1 MPTLWHAVKTE
12 TGGSM
17 DRNSLREPEQRRQ
30 LAAASLARSESLR
43 DGALRILR
51 NAIVSGEIRSGELY
65 SATAL
70 ARQLG
75 ISASPVR
82 EAMLTLVND
91 GILEAVRNRGF
102 RIVPLDDRDLD
113 EIVDLRMM
121 LEVPAVRRL
130 ADVDITDDLPR
141 LHEMAT
147 AIEDAGKSGDVDAFL
162 AADRAFHLALVS
174 LTHNDR
180 LVDLVARLRDQTR
193 LYGLNALADK
203 GLLDA
208 TADEHHR
215 ILDALRDKDGDA
227 VERLMTD
234 HLAHIKREWAVGHE

>member
-1 MPTLWHAVKTE
+1 MDRDPRTESGPRKQLKTE
-12 TGGSM
+12 G
-17 DRNSLREPEQRRQ
+17 
-30 LAAASLARSESLR
+30 LARTESLR

-102 RIVPLDDRDLD
+102 RIVPLNDHDFD
-113 EIVDLRMM
+113 EIVELRVM
-121 LEVPAVRRL
+121 LEVPAVRSL
-130 ADVDITDDLPR
+130 AQVDVTESLPA
-141 LHEMAT
+141 LSDMAT
-147 AIEDAGKSGDVDAFL
+147 AIQDAGARGDIDAFL
-162 AADRAFHLALVS
+162 AADREFHLSLLS
-174 LTHNDR
+174 LTHNGR

-193 LYGLNALADK
+193 LYGLSALADK
-203 GLLDA
+203 GQLDN
-208 TADEHHR
+208 TAAEHHL
-215 ILDALRDKDGDA
+215 ILDAIRDGDSET

-234 HLAHIKREWAVGHE
+234 HLAHIKREWTVGPE

>member
-1 MPTLWHAVKTE
+1 MDRDSIPE
-12 TGGSM
+12 TG
-17 DRNSLREPEQRRQ
+17 QRRR
-30 LAAASLARSESLR
+30 LNTNGLARSESLR

-51 NAIVSGEIRSGELY
+51 NAIVSGEIRTGELY

-113 EIVDLRMM
+113 EIVDLRVM

-130 ADVDITDDLPR
+130 ADADITDSLPR
-141 LHEMAT
+141 LHQLAT
-147 AIEDAGKSGDVDAFL
+147 SIEDAGARGDIDGFL
-162 AADRAFHLALVS
+162 AADREFHLSLLS
-174 LTHNDR
+174 LTQNGR
-180 LVDLVARLRDQTR
+180 LVELVARLRDQTR
-193 LYGLNALADK
+193 LYGLNALADR

-208 TADEHHR
+208 TAAEHHR
-215 ILDALRDKDGDA
+215 ILDALRDGDGTA

-234 HLAHIKREWAVGHE
+234 HLAHIKREWAVGPE